1 MRSFARLIITL
12 FQNKVLTLMTVKV
25 INNLIVIGYRENS
38 LVVEQVMTSLEDIP
52 VIKIAPV
59 SIAAGNYNRIRLAL
73 LRLDNPLRIPL
84 PGLRGMDLIADKDT
98 WVCVDRTLYDLPV
111 LAWTAFESQGRS
123 SLHLPVNCQLNYYHI
138 HANVIAETVLTTT
151 DRVLQ
156 ERLRPYQS
164 STEPTEIDTHVTAL
178 HR

>member
-1 MRSFARLIITL
+1 MDLPDKISTL
-12 FQNKVLTLMTVKV
+12 LQSKVLPSMTVKV
-25 INNLIVIGYRENS
+25 INNS
-38 LVVEQVMTSLEDIP
+38 LVAEQIMTSLEDIP
-52 VIKIAPV
+52 VIKISPV
-59 SIAAGNYNRIRLAL
+59 SIAAKNYNRIRLAI

-84 PGLRGMDLIADKDT
+84 PGLRGMDLIADKEA

-111 LAWTAFESQGRS
+111 LAWTAFEHQNRS
-123 SLHLPVNCQLNYYHI
+123 TLHLPVSCQLNYYHI

-156 ERLRPYQS
+156 ERLKPYQPS
-164 STEPTEIDTHVTAL
+164 AEPTEIFPHVTAL

>member
-1 MRSFARLIITL
+1 
-12 FQNKVLTLMTVKV
+12 MT
-25 INNLIVIGYRENS
+25 R
-38 LVVEQVMTSLEDIP
+38 LEDVP
-52 VIKIAPV
+52 VIKISPV

-84 PGLRGMDLIADKDT
+84 PELRGMDLIVDEEA

-111 LAWTAFESQGRS
+111 LAWTAFKNQGRS
-123 SLHLPVNCQLNYYHI
+123 ALHLPINCQLNYYHI

-156 ERLRPYQS
+156 ERLRPYQPS
-164 STEPTEIDTHVTAL
+164 AKPTEIYTHASAL